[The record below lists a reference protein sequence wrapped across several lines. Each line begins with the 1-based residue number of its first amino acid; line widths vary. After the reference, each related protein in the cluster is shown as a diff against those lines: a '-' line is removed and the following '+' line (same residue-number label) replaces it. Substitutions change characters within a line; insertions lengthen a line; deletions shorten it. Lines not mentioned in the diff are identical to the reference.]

1 MYKFCD
7 TLNIMYI
14 HSLDKKEC
22 DDIYNTIVD
31 KKIVDIKKYQ
41 KINYIFIIYYIQSEI
56 IKKYKRITYRIK

>member
-22 DDIYNTIVD
+22 DDIYI
-31 KKIVDIKKYQ
+31 
-41 KINYIFIIYYIQSEI
+41 YIIQL
-56 IKKYKRITYRIK
+56 